1 MGMQPAWRD
10 WKSQT
15 NQAAQRPDVMGMNG
29 CSPTC
34 FSDRARHLRTISP
47 SSARRSSTP
56 MLASVYLASLVC
68 PCLFTS
74 STNLRNCALGQ
85 TTENFMCRLG
95 FSILY
100 ACKHA
105 DGNAT

>member
-1 MGMQPAWRD
+1 ME
-10 WKSQT
+10 
-15 NQAAQRPDVMGMNG
+15 MNG
-29 CSPTC
+29 CSHTC

-74 STNLRNCALGQ
+74 STNLQTQLRFGSKYSLIYELAGDSVLCA
-85 TTENFMCRLG
+85 CRD
-95 FSILY
+95 
-100 ACKHA
+100 A
-105 DGNAT
+105 DKTLPDHGGVLCGSPLAHPAT